1 MKIRLRDRDR
11 RALIGL
17 ALAVALYVATVELV
31 LPQWDRLREA
41 PEMAANSESQL
52 RRYRRAI
59 LRQGQY
65 EELEALAV
73 ARDGELESLLIR
85 AESESLASVELQSIV
100 ESVAADIGVVFGE
113 RNIIAPRI
121 LDDFFSETA
130 MSVAF
135 DSTPNQLV
143 SLLTALRDLET
154 LITVRE
160 LNIQPKPDEG
170 QDLTKEWQVSLTVG
184 ALIENSPAGD

>member
-17 ALAVALYVATVELV
+17 ALAVALYAGTVELV

-41 PEMAANSESQL
+41 PELAANSESQL

-59 LRQGQY
+59 LRQGRY
-65 EELEALAV
+65 EELEGLAV
-73 ARDGELESLLIR
+73 ARDGELESLLIS

-113 RNIIAPRI
+113 RNIIAPRM

-184 ALIENSPAGD
+184 ALIENS

>member
-17 ALAVALYVATVELV
+17 ALAVALYLVTVELV

-41 PEMAANSESQL
+41 PELAANSESQL
-52 RRYRRAI
+52 QRYRRAI
-59 LRQGQY
+59 SRQGRY

-113 RNIIAPRI
+113 RNIIAPRM

-143 SLLTALRDLET
+143 SLLTALRALET

-170 QDLTKEWQVSLTVG
+170 QDLTKEWQVSLMVG
-184 ALIENSPAGD
+184 ALIENSGD

>member
-1 MKIRLRDRDR
+1 MKIRLRERDR

-17 ALAVALYVATVELV
+17 GLAVALYLATVELV

-41 PEMAANSESQL
+41 PELAANSESQL

-59 LRQGQY
+59 VRQGRY
-65 EELEALAV
+65 EELEGLVA

-85 AESESLASVELQSIV
+85 AESASLASVELQSIV

-113 RNIIAPRI
+113 RNIIAPRT

-135 DSTPNQLV
+135 DCTPNQLV
-143 SLLTALRDLET
+143 SLLAALRDLET

-160 LNIQPKPDEG
+160 LNIQPRPDEG

-184 ALIENSPAGD
+184 ALIENSGD

>member
-1 MKIRLRDRDR
+1 MKIRLRERDR

-17 ALAVALYVATVELV
+17 GLAVALYVATVELV

-41 PEMAANSESQL
+41 PELAANSESQL

-59 LRQGQY
+59 VRQGRY
-65 EELEALAV
+65 EELEALVA
-73 ARDGELESLLIR
+73 ARDGELESLLIS
-85 AESESLASVELQSIV
+85 AESESLASVELQSII

-113 RNIIAPRI
+113 RNIIAPRT

-135 DSTPNQLV
+135 DCTPNQLV
-143 SLLTALRDLET
+143 SLLAALRDLET

-160 LNIQPKPDEG
+160 LNIQPRPDEG

-184 ALIENSPAGD
+184 ALIENSGD

>member
-1 MKIRLRDRDR
+1 MKIRLRERDR

-17 ALAVALYVATVELV
+17 ALAVALYLVTVELV

-41 PEMAANSESQL
+41 PELAVNSESQL
-52 RRYRRAI
+52 QRYRRAI
-59 LRQGQY
+59 SRQGRY

-113 RNIIAPRI
+113 RNIIAPRM

-160 LNIQPKPDEG
+160 LNIQPTPAEG
-170 QDLTKEWQVSLTVG
+170 QDLNKEWQVSLTVG

>member
-1 MKIRLRDRDR
+1 MKIRIRERDR

-41 PEMAANSESQL
+41 PELAANSESQL

-59 LRQGQY
+59 LRQGRY
-65 EELEALAV
+65 EELESLVA

-85 AESESLASVELQSIV
+85 AESASLASVELQSIV

-113 RNIIAPRI
+113 RNIIAPRM

-130 MSVAF
+130 MSIAF
-135 DSTPNQLV
+135 DCTPNQLV
-143 SLLTALRDLET
+143 SLLTGLRDLET

-160 LNIQPKPDEG
+160 LQIEPTPAEG

>member
-1 MKIRLRDRDR
+1 MKIRIRDRDR

-17 ALAVALYVATVELV
+17 ALAVALYLVTVELV

-41 PEMAANSESQL
+41 PELAANSESQL
-52 RRYRRAI
+52 QRYRRAI
-59 LRQGQY
+59 LRQGRY
-65 EELEALAV
+65 EELEGLAA

-113 RNIIAPRI
+113 RNIIAPRM

-135 DSTPNQLV
+135 DCTPNQLV
-143 SLLTALRDLET
+143 SLLAALRDLET

-160 LNIQPKPDEG
+160 LQIQPTPAEG

>member
-17 ALAVALYVATVELV
+17 ALAVALYVVTVELV

-41 PEMAANSESQL
+41 PELAANSESQL

>member
-41 PEMAANSESQL
+41 PELAANSESQL
-52 RRYRRAI
+52 QRYRRAI
-59 LRQGQY
+59 SRQGRY

-113 RNIIAPRI
+113 RNIIAPRM

-170 QDLTKEWQVSLTVG
+170 QDLTKEWQVSLMVG
-184 ALIENSPAGD
+184 ALIENSGD

>member
-1 MKIRLRDRDR
+1 MKIRLRERDR

-17 ALAVALYVATVELV
+17 ALAVALYLVTVELV

-41 PEMAANSESQL
+41 PELAVNSESQL
-52 RRYRRAI
+52 QRYRRAI
-59 LRQGQY
+59 SRQGRY

-113 RNIIAPRI
+113 RNIIAPRM

-170 QDLTKEWQVSLTVG
+170 QDLNKEWQVSLTVG

>member
-1 MKIRLRDRDR
+1 MKIRIRDRDR

-17 ALAVALYVATVELV
+17 ALAVALYVVTVELV

-41 PEMAANSESQL
+41 PELAANSESQL
-52 RRYRRAI
+52 QRYRRAMS
-59 LRQGQY
+59 RQGRY
-65 EELEALAV
+65 EELEALVA

-113 RNIIAPRI
+113 RNIIAPRM

-154 LITVRE
+154 LITVHE

-184 ALIENSPAGD
+184 ALIENSGD

>member
-1 MKIRLRDRDR
+1 MKIRLRERDR

-17 ALAVALYVATVELV
+17 GLAVALYLATVELV

-41 PEMAANSESQL
+41 PELAANSESQL

-59 LRQGQY
+59 VRQGRY
-65 EELEALAV
+65 EELEGLVA
-73 ARDGELESLLIR
+73 ARDGELESLLIS

-113 RNIIAPRI
+113 RNIIAPRT

-135 DSTPNQLV
+135 DCTPNQLV
-143 SLLTALRDLET
+143 SLLAALRDLET

-160 LNIQPKPDEG
+160 LNIQPRPDEG

-184 ALIENSPAGD
+184 ALIENSGD

>member
-1 MKIRLRDRDR
+1 MKIRIRDRDR

-41 PEMAANSESQL
+41 PELAANSESQL

-59 LRQGQY
+59 LRQGRY
-65 EELEALAV
+65 EELEGLAV

-113 RNIIAPRI
+113 RNIIAPRT

-135 DSTPNQLV
+135 DCTPNQLV

-184 ALIENSPAGD
+184 ALIENSGD

>member
-41 PEMAANSESQL
+41 PELAANSESQL

-59 LRQGQY
+59 LRQGRY
-65 EELEALAV
+65 EELEGLAV

-113 RNIIAPRI
+113 RNIIAPRT

>member
-1 MKIRLRDRDR
+1 MKIRIRDRDR

-41 PEMAANSESQL
+41 PELAANSESQL

-59 LRQGQY
+59 LRQGRY
-65 EELEALAV
+65 EELEGLAV

-113 RNIIAPRI
+113 RNIIAPRM